1 MPPRN
6 GYKGRGGRSA
16 QARSVISSGISSTQ
30 FLNTQKDGGGAALKA
45 GAMPTATG
53 FNTLYYRQTQ
63 SKQPRPDYVFNWKGN
78 PRYKP
83 LIY

>member
-45 GAMPTATG
+45 GAMPTATAVSYTHL
-53 FNTLYYRQTQ
+53 TLPTKRI
-63 SKQPRPDYVFNWKGN
+63 V
-78 PRYKP
+78 
-83 LIY
+83 